1 MLGRFSCAFKD
12 CWGSD
17 NRKEIVVA
25 IWHPEIRN
33 RLRIYRHWERPCL
46 NQKFFA
52 LDGAVLGRLAADTW
66 RRCRRVTI
74 CGKPKPRRMRYA
86 ESLKNLDELDESQ
99 NKFQIFS
106 NERIVCI
113 SLHCL
118 HCLHLSLG
126 DIRRYSA
133 IRSDHATLPCMKCCQ
148 NVNAFWA
155 WHIHWDLPR
164 AWLSSR
170 AQWLCPAQGMVS
182 PGIQKAYKLHSWM
195 KTHSFSYAWL
205 LDELWW
211 TWWTSISISYL
222 ELEYLFGFVI
232 FWICWLC

>member
-126 DIRRYSA
+126 DIRQSGLIMRRCHA
-133 IRSDHATLPCMKCCQ
+133 WNVAKMWMRSEHGTFTEIYHVHDFHHGL
-148 NVNAFWA
+148 N
-155 WHIHWDLPR
+155 
-164 AWLSSR
+164 
-170 AQWLCPAQGMVS
+170 
-182 PGIQKAYKLHSWM
+182 
-195 KTHSFSYAWL
+195 
-205 LDELWW
+205 
-211 TWWTSISISYL
+211 
-222 ELEYLFGFVI
+222 GFVLRKEWYLRGFRRLTNCI
-232 FWICWLC
+232 AGWRLIALAMPGS